1 MGQNHQLQHGIVPF
15 GGNVRNAGNYSGQ
28 AMNVH
33 ATTPACGSHPHTHK
47 GGLRTVAV
55 FEALKGVLAL
65 ASAYF
70 LTVMIR
76 RDVDF
81 EEAAEHILFS
91 LHINPSRHWSQEFLH
106 AADKI
111 SGVNL
116 AMIGIIAITYASLRF
131 AEGYGLWKQRA
142 WAEWLAIISGCAYL
156 PFEIYKVIRRPNE
169 LHWAILG
176 INIVVVLY
184 IAWVRWDEIMAAR
197 QRAAGVSSASG

>member
-1 MGQNHQLQHGIVPF
+1 
-15 GGNVRNAGNYSGQ
+15 
-28 AMNVH
+28 MNVH
-33 ATTPACGSHPHTHK
+33 ATTLAPTSPAHTHK
-47 GGLRTVAV
+47 KGLRTVAV

-116 AMIGIIAITYASLRF
+116 AMISAIAITYAALRF

-176 INIVVVLY
+176 INILVVLY
-184 IAWVRWDEIMAAR
+184 IAWVRWDEITAAR
-197 QRAAGVSSASG
+197 QRAPAISSAGH

>member
-1 MGQNHQLQHGIVPF
+1 
-15 GGNVRNAGNYSGQ
+15 
-28 AMNVH
+28 MNVH
-33 ATTPACGSHPHTHK
+33 ATTPAQCSPPHTHK
-47 GGLRTVAV
+47 GGLRMVAV
-55 FEALKGVLAL
+55 FEALKGALAL

-116 AMIGIIAITYASLRF
+116 AMISIIAITYASLRF

-142 WAEWLAIISGCAYL
+142 WA
-156 PFEIYKVIRRPNE
+156 V
-169 LHWAILG
+169 LG
-176 INIVVVLY
+176 INILVVLY
-184 IAWVRWDEIMAAR
+184 IAWVRWDEITAAR
-197 QRAAGVSSASG
+197 QRASAISSAGG